1 MQGMDRH
8 VLLLL
13 DNASPH
19 QVRAQFSNVT
29 LQLLPPNPTSHL
41 QPQDA
46 GIIQSFKSQ
55 MNRIRNAH
63 MVDKLDEVLK
73 QVDGMGKEK
82 VKNNGEQ
89 LFSGN
94 ILVAM
99 RWLRLGAR

>member
-1 MQGMDRH
+1 MDRH

-19 QVRAQFSNVT
+19 QVREQFSNVT

-55 MNRIRNAH
+55 MNKISNAH
-63 MVDKLDEVLK
+63 VMDKLDELPE
-73 QVDGMGKEK
+73 QVDEMGKEN
-82 VKNNGEQ
+82 VKINGEQ
-89 LFSGN
+89 LFDVN
-94 ILVAM
+94 ILVVM
-99 RWLRLGAR
+99 RWAQEA